1 MAIESGTL
9 FTRYFFERIIAGG
22 TEIFAIKWVLGST
35 IESLFALGFFR
46 EIQVKW
52 SMEVGILSDGDNT
65 FASGRGLVLLFESFR
80 ARVFFASIQGN

>member
-22 TEIFAIKWVLGST
+22 TEIFAIKWVLDST
-35 IESLFALGFFR
+35 FESLFALGFFR
-46 EIQVKW
+46 ELQVKW

-80 ARVFFASIQGN
+80 ARVFSASIQGN